1 MSSTKEIL
9 SSFLHVKIV
18 LFLVSCGKIARWF
31 QQRPH
36 NQEERK
42 FSLFLNRL
50 VSWFMFHKLLYRRAV
65 REKSRK
71 DENICRQISHRS
83 EWVWRYLDHKLG
95 QGLWFL
101 RFGMASGCMSYSTPL
116 RSDRGQC
123 EAKKALKCRWQSFAA
138 KIHDYRSER
147 IRLRQFTLENSPE
160 PPPNSSLSEPRL
172 SPTDRAAIETSWWG
186 SVWRLMTGCVSARSR
201 LA

>member
-36 NQEERK
+36 HQEDRK

-65 REKSRK
+65 RGKSRK

-101 RFGMASGCMSYSTPL
+101 RFGMATGERMHVVFDPPEK
-116 RSDRGQC
+116 RSR
-123 EAKKALKCRWQSFAA
+123 AVRSKKALKCRWQSF
-138 KIHDYRSER
+138 HC
-147 IRLRQFTLENSPE
+147 QNTWF
-160 PPPNSSLSEPRL
+160 
-172 SPTDRAAIETSWWG
+172 
-186 SVWRLMTGCVSARSR
+186 SVWAYPPSPIHARELTRTSA
-201 LA
+201 